1 MNLPNTSEPEI
12 QALGGEPL
20 EESGFENEKPS
31 PVFQPYEQLGQEG
44 SAR

>member
-20 EESGFENEKPS
+20 EESGFESEKPS
-31 PVFQPYEQLGQEG
+31 TAFEPLEQAGEEG
-44 SAR
+44 SAE